1 MVLLGNR
8 RNSTGALQ
16 DLVDSLPHYA
26 TDTSTN
32 LLLPAVELD
41 IASSEWP
48 VDTVEVVYTAN
59 TLHMIPEQILE
70 NLFSRSGA
78 MLALGGLFIAYGP
91 FSFGGEHVGD
101 NNPGF
106 DASLRAQG
114 IGRGIRDL
122 EDLDPLAD
130 KHGFAPAEVNYL
142 PANNQLLVWRKMSC
156 VANPGE

>member
-1 MVLLGNR
+1 M
-8 RNSTGALQ
+8 
-16 DLVDSLPHYA
+16 
-26 TDTSTN
+26 
-32 LLLPAVELD
+32 
-41 IASSEWP
+41 
-48 VDTVEVVYTAN
+48 EVVYTAN

-70 NLFSRSGA
+70 NLFSRAGA
-78 MLALGGLFIAYGP
+78 TLAQGGVFVAYGP

-106 DASLRAQG
+106 DVSLRAQG